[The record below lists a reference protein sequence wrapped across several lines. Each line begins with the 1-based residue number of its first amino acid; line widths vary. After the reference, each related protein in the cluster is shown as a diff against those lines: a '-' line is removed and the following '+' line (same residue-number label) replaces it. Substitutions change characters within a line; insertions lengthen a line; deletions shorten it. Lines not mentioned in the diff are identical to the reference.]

1 MGTSARTNEL
11 RAQLKSSGGDVSGRH
26 VRTPWSLPVFAS
38 FVTFAFLAVTI
49 APPVPTSPAW
59 ATVPG
64 VSREGQTL
72 AVDGDYANS
81 TGRDAFTVTEPV
93 AVVAL
98 TAPAAGVPDPGSAQ
112 AIAYT
117 MLKARGLDDSEYN
130 CLVALW
136 NRESHW
142 NVYAYNA
149 SSGAYG
155 IPQALP
161 GEKMASAGADWATN
175 ATTQVTWGLSY
186 IEGRYGTPCGAWAHS
201 EDHGWY

>member
-1 MGTSARTNEL
+1 M
-11 RAQLKSSGGDVSGRH
+11 
-26 VRTPWSLPVFAS
+26 
-38 FVTFAFLAVTI
+38 
-49 APPVPTSPAW
+49 
-59 ATVPG
+59 
-64 VSREGQTL
+64 SREGQTL
-72 AVDGDYANS
+72 AVDGDYANV

-93 AVVAL
+93 AVVAS
-98 TAPAAGVPDPGSAQ
+98 TAPTAGVPDPGTAQ
-112 AIAYT
+112 AIAYAI
-117 MLKARGLDDSEYN
+117 LKSRGLDDSEYD

-175 ATTQVTWGLSY
+175 AATQVTWGLSY
-186 IEGRYGTPCGAWAHS
+186 IAGRYDTPCGAWAHS
-201 EDHGWY
+201 EAQGWY